1 MHGLTSSWR
10 IAGVFRRF
18 AWNVKFA
25 PQNAALGE
33 GRESGAVG
41 NEMALEAAV
50 FPSRSLV
57 RPCSVA
63 PSRLFHPS
71 AGRGLAGGAE
81 KSFLLG
87 GRSIVLSAQQL
98 SLDAALHSSR

>member
-1 MHGLTSSWR
+1 MDARPYEQLEDRGRLSPFFLER
-10 IAGVFRRF
+10 EI
-18 AWNVKFA
+18 A

-63 PSRLFHPS
+63 PSRLFHAS

-87 GRSIVLSAQQL
+87 GRSIVLSA
-98 SLDAALHSSR
+98 SAA